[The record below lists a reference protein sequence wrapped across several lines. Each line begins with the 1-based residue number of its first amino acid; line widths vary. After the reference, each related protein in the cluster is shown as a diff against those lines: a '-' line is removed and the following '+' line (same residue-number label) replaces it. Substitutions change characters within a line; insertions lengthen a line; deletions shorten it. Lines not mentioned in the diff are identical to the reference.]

1 MGILEEILRYP
12 FLYFFIVGRGCFS
25 IKGQKVSIK
34 RVIVSI
40 KAQIVSIKR
49 DIVSINLQSIPIN
62 TNTSS
67 FFAIYLA
74 LKGSQTPS

>member
-12 FLYFFIVGRGCFS
+12 FLYFLIGRGCFS
-25 IKGQKVSIK
+25 IKAQKVSIK
-34 RVIVSI
+34 RVIVSL

-49 DIVSINLQSIPIN
+49 ECVSINLQSIPIN

-67 FFAIYLA
+67 SFAIYPA